1 MKNEILCQIV
11 GFYDVTSC
19 ILAYINLQ
27 TWRRQQLPPQSFT
40 MLMEAA
46 GFSAELVYIWRATLR
61 YIAVNHILSSKLDWE
76 YISVWA

>member
-46 GFSAELVYIWRATLR
+46 GFSAELVYIW
-61 YIAVNHILSSKLDWE
+61 
-76 YISVWA
+76 